1 MMSQDL
7 IPIVAAIVSAQA
19 SRREMAREEL
29 LETIKLVYTTLA
41 NLPAE
46 APAAVENAMAE
57 GPINRTP
64 GVDPVVA
71 IEKSVFPDYI
81 ICLEDGKKLKMLK
94 RHLMSAF
101 NMTPEDYRTRWNLP
115 ANYPMVAPNYA
126 EARSQLAMASG
137 LGRKPGSTKATP
149 KPVNRVKGGVSGK
162 RAYRKKSRI

>member
-7 IPIVAAIVSAQA
+7 IPLVAEIVSAQA
-19 SRREMAREEL
+19 SRREMTREEL
-29 LETIKLVYTTLA
+29 LDTIKLVYSTLA

-46 APAAVENAMAE
+46 GSAALENGMDEEPANGAPRIDPAVE
-57 GPINRTP
+57 
-64 GVDPVVA
+64 

-101 NMTPEDYRTRWNLP
+101 NMTPENYRTRWNLP

-137 LGRKPGSTKATP
+137 LGRKPGSIKVASAP
-149 KPVNRVKGGVSGK
+149 MKRAKEGASAK
-162 RAYRKKSRI
+162 RAYRKKNRV

>member
-7 IPIVAAIVSAQA
+7 MPMVVEIVSAQA
-19 SRREMAREEL
+19 SRREMTREEL
-29 LETIKLVYTTLA
+29 LDTIKLVYSTLA
-41 NLPAE
+41 NLPTEGSAALENGMAE
-46 APAAVENAMAE
+46 EPANGTPRVDPAVE
-57 GPINRTP
+57 
-64 GVDPVVA
+64 

-94 RHLMSAF
+94 RHLMTSF

-162 RAYRKKSRI
+162 RAYRKKNRI